1 MTLMETMLNLFH
13 VDAQVRGLRTRLDV
27 ARRYLDAQ
35 QRQLDDLETQRRE
48 LTTRQ
53 KQTQATIGTIEV
65 ETKALDERI
74 EKLRNELNN
83 AVTSKQHSAFLT
95 ELNNVKAQKAQL
107 EEKMLA
113 EMERI
118 EEIKAH
124 LEKLQAQVA
133 ERTKVRDVAKHEL
146 DERQAEVGQRLTE
159 LEAERATAA
168 AQIPPKELEL
178 FDSLCDVYDGEAMA
192 ALEEVSKRHREYACA
207 ACNMNQPFEN
217 VSVLLRGADRIVR
230 CAACGRI
237 LYMQDAVRG
246 SLAKK

>member
-1 MTLMETMLNLFH
+1 MNLMENMLSLFQ
-13 VDAQVRGLRTRLDV
+13 VDAQVRGLRSRLDV

-35 QRQLDDLETQRRE
+35 QRQLDDLGTQQRE
-48 LTTRQ
+48 LLTRQ
-53 KQTQATIGTIEV
+53 KQAQATIGTLDV
-65 ETKALDERI
+65 ETRSIDERI

-107 EEKMLA
+107 EEKSLA
-113 EMERI
+113 EMERV
-118 EEIKAH
+118 EEIKGH
-124 LEKLQAQVA
+124 LAALQQQIA
-133 ERTKVRDVAKHEL
+133 ERTKLRDVAKHEL
-146 DERQAEVGQRLTE
+146 DERQAEVGQRLAE
-159 LEAERATAA
+159 LETERATAA
-168 AQIPPKELEL
+168 AHIPPKELEL
-178 FDSLCDVYDGEAMA
+178 FDSLCDAYDGEAMA
-192 ALEEVSKRHREYACA
+192 AVEEISKKHREYACA

-217 VSVLLRGADRIVR
+217 VSVLLRGADRLVR